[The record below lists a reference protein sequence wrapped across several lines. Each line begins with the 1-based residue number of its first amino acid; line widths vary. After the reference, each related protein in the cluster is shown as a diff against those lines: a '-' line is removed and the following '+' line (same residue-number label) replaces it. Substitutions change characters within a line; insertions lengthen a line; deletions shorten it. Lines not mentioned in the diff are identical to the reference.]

1 MITRAA
7 HIEHAILA
15 ALARH
20 ENALNAAVGVS
31 CLHIDLKFDRS
42 TGLATK
48 AILRLEMENFLA
60 VREKSFTIGPN
71 GAIVEQSTV

>member
-1 MITRAA
+1 MTTRAT

-20 ENALNAAVGVS
+20 EEALNAAVGVS
-31 CLHIDLKFDRS
+31 CLHIDIKFDRS

-48 AILRLEMENFLA
+48 AILRVEMENFLA
-60 VREKSFTIGPN
+60 VREKSFTIQSDGVM
-71 GAIVEQSTV
+71 VEQSTV